1 MKIITT
7 SFLLLIVLT
16 AFGQKEDVMTKLE
29 EYGIAEEFL
38 NTSLQDHDATH
49 YFDIKTTTN
58 DGTKNIVDIGYFNPE
73 FPVGKR
79 WVIKSSNG
87 ATPTKKE
94 VKKFNKAHNT
104 KQKNINGKV
113 DDNSWKIVS
122 DTENEI
128 VISFKYDR
136 ESLPHKF
143 AFLADCLGSASINKK
158 TKRLES
164 ASFVNEGPL
173 KIKIFNVTELDMTV
187 EYLYIEAEKAYYMHI
202 EHLDM
207 KVKLLGQIV
216 EIEELSEYSNYK
228 KVK

>member
-1 MKIITT
+1 MKNTT
-7 SFLLLIVLT
+7 VFLLSLLSIP
-16 AFGQKEDVMTKLE
+16 AFGQKQEVEAKLV
-29 EYGIAEEFL
+29 EYGIAQAFL

-73 FPVGKR
+73 LPVGKR
-79 WVIKSSNG
+79 WVIKTSNG
-87 ATPTKKE
+87 VTPPKKE
-94 VKKFNKAHNT
+94 AKKFNKAHNT
-104 KQKNINGKV
+104 KQKDINGKV

-136 ESLPHKF
+136 ESLPNKF
-143 AFLADCLGSASINKK
+143 AFLADCLGSATINKK

-187 EYLYIEAEKAYYMHI
+187 EYLYI
-202 EHLDM
+202 
-207 KVKLLGQIV
+207 
-216 EIEELSEYSNYK
+216 
-228 KVK
+228 